1 MSADKED
8 SSGRGM
14 KRITSWM
21 KSFAGFTT
29 GVATIMTSAVAILG
43 VFVHHQ
49 SAQLQQAHVTVSR
62 QSRQIHQLQAQLTPA
77 PAAQP
82 SSDPAS
88 PPAAAPLGSIAHYL
102 SDLTPT
108 VNNAGASPGQQVMTN
123 TAYPKTVSFY
133 CDGGNGDQP
142 DVAYDVAGNSSFV
155 AEVGIPDN
163 MSDVTD
169 VAATIVF
176 TNEAGRQIGQQV
188 QVSLGRPLVVKFSI
202 GDVTQLGITCSGRD
216 VRSGQQVSSF
226 QVALGGAGLS

>member
-1 MSADKED
+1 MSANKED

-62 QSRQIHQLQAQLTPA
+62 QAAQIKQLQVQLTPA
-77 PAAQP
+77 PAQASSGP
-82 SSDPAS
+82 SSP
-88 PPAAAPLGSIAHYL
+88 PPAAPVGNIAHYL

-108 VNNAGASPGQQVMTN
+108 VNNADASPGQQVMTN
-123 TAYPKTVSFY
+123 TAYPKTVSFNCY
-133 CDGGNGDQP
+133 GGNGDQP

-155 AEVGIPDN
+155 AEIGIPDN
-163 MSDVTD
+163 MSNVTD

-176 TNEAGRQIGQQV
+176 TNEAGRQIGQPV
-188 QVSLGRPLVVKFSI
+188 QVSLGHPIEVKFSI
-202 GDVTQLGITCSGRD
+202 GNVTQLGITCSGRD

>member
-1 MSADKED
+1 MSANKED
-8 SSGRGM
+8 SSGRGL
-14 KRITSWM
+14 KRVTSWM

-29 GVATIMTSAVAILG
+29 GVATIMTSSVAILG

-49 SAQLQQAHVTVSR
+49 AAQLQQAHVTVSK
-62 QSRQIHQLQAQLTPA
+62 QAAQIQRLQVQLTPA
-77 PAAQP
+77 PAQA
-82 SSDPAS
+82 SSGPAS
-88 PPAAAPLGSIAHYL
+88 PQAAAPVGSIAHYL

-108 VNNAGASPGQQVMTN
+108 VNNADASPGQQVMTN
-123 TAYPKTVSFY
+123 AAYPKTVSFY
-133 CDGGNGDQP
+133 CNGGNGDQP

-163 MSDVTD
+163 MSNVTD

-188 QVSLGRPLVVKFSI
+188 QVSLGHPLVVKFSI
-202 GDVTQLGITCSGRD
+202 GNVTQLGITCSGRD

>member
-1 MSADKED
+1 MSANKED
-8 SSGRGM
+8 SSGRGL

-29 GVATIMTSAVAILG
+29 GVATIMTSTVAILG

-49 SAQLQQAHVTVSR
+49 SAQLQQAHVTVSK
-62 QSRQIHQLQAQLTPA
+62 QAAQIKQLQVQLTPA
-77 PAAQP
+77 PAQP
-82 SSDPAS
+82 SSGPAS

-108 VNNAGASPGQQVMTN
+108 VNNADASPGQQVITN

-133 CDGGNGDQP
+133 CNGGNGDQP

-155 AEVGIPDN
+155 AELGIPDN
-163 MSDVTD
+163 MSNVTD

-188 QVSLGRPLVVKFSI
+188 QVSLGHPLVVKFGI
-202 GDVTQLGITCSGRD
+202 GNVTQLGITCSGRD

>member
-1 MSADKED
+1 
-8 SSGRGM
+8 
-14 KRITSWM
+14 M

-29 GVATIMTSAVAILG
+29 GVATIMTSSVAILG

-49 SAQLQQAHVTVSR
+49 AAQLQQAHVTVSK
-62 QSRQIHQLQAQLTPA
+62 QAAQIQRLQVQLTPA
-77 PAAQP
+77 PAQA
-82 SSDPAS
+82 SSGPAS
-88 PPAAAPLGSIAHYL
+88 PQAAAPVGSIAHYL

-108 VNNAGASPGQQVMTN
+108 VNNADASPGQQVMTN
-123 TAYPKTVSFY
+123 AAYPKTVSFY
-133 CDGGNGDQP
+133 CNGGNGDQP

-163 MSDVTD
+163 MSNVTD

-188 QVSLGRPLVVKFSI
+188 QVSLGHPLVVKFSI
-202 GDVTQLGITCSGRD
+202 GNVTQLGITCSGRD